1 MRLLA
6 PDREA
11 DLYAIGCRLGLTK
24 IGVAAEARER
34 RRALQVGSPVPLEL
48 AGCYH
53 YPRAQDAYA
62 VAAELRRQLAERHEQ
77 GGWYRVTPDEVRQAI
92 GTQSARQAPREAAA
106 ARRAALAAEAEA
118 ERQRGERARQRRR
131 TRAQNRRQ
139 KLRTV
144 ARLLAAGLTQQ
155 AAGRELDVNERTIRR
170 WTKLPGFESELAKAR
185 ARQERERARQRAHQR
200 RADTAGRRRARQHPA
215 RERERAKPA
224 PSAEPGR
231 EEQPAAERKRPPA
244 AARSPREGGRILSIV
259 DGELGPSQDEQEAPL
274 LLPRGDLHS
283 GHEHAAAR
291 AVLAGGGM
299 QAVIEASGLRSL
311 ENVLR
316 LIDPAILARARQNDA
331 RAPAPES

>member
-6 PDREA
+6 PDSEA

-24 IGVAAEARER
+24 IGVAADARER

-48 AGCYH
+48 AGCYR
-53 YPRAQDAYA
+53 YARAPDAYA
-62 VAAELRRQLAERHEQ
+62 VAAELRRRLAERHEQ
-77 GGWYRVTPDEVRQAI
+77 GGWYRVTPEEVRQAL

-139 KLRTV
+139 KLRAV

-155 AAGRELDVNERTIRR
+155 AAGRELGVDERTIRR

-185 ARQERERARQRAHQR
+185 TRQERERARQRAHQR

-224 PSAEPGR
+224 PSAELGR

-244 AARSPREGGRILSIV
+244 AARSAREGGRILSSA
-259 DGELGPSQDEQEAPL
+259 DGEPHSQDEQEAPL

-283 GHEHAAAR
+283 GAEHAAAR